1 MKFAIAVTSVSMLFL
16 TISCE
21 TSQEVAPKT
30 TTTTTTPIPTPI
42 VPTNPIT
49 PPVSP
54 SGTIDTTKPSSQ
66 EVYDAFVRL
75 ALKNSSNTQTLT
87 IRKWASTKTK
97 ITVFWDGGPT
107 TALFTALDK
116 IIADMNNLNKY
127 SKLVRTE
134 VVAEADIIINRAD
147 MATHNAKYTNYQVTN
162 TNVQGNTFT
171 QWNNTE
177 IMKAVVWLSPNT
189 PATVQ
194 TGVLRHELT
203 HALGLGH
210 IENTKSIMVAVM
222 NGVNY
227 DFDNYSIL
235 DQRVL
240 QILAD
245 ARVKQGMTE
254 ANVSAVI
261 KEYAAK

>member
-30 TTTTTTPIPTPI
+30 TTTTTTPIIPPIPTP
-42 VPTNPIT
+42 T
-49 PPVSP
+49 PPPTPP
-54 SGTIDTTKPSSQ
+54 SGTIDSTKPSSQ
-66 EVYDAFVRL
+66 EIYDAFVRL
-75 ALKNSSNTQTLT
+75 ALKNSSNTQTQT

-97 ITVFWDGGPT
+97 INVYWDGGQT
-107 TALFTALDK
+107 TALFAALDK
-116 IIADMNNLNKY
+116 ILADMNDLNKFN
-127 SKLVRTE
+127 KLVRTE
-134 VVAEADIIINRAD
+134 VIGDADIIINRVD
-147 MATHNAKYTNYQVTN
+147 IATHNAKYASYQVTN
-162 TNVQGNTFT
+162 TSIQGNTFT
-171 QWNNTE
+171 QWNSTE
-177 IMKAVVWLSPNT
+177 IMKGVVWLSPNT
-189 PATVQ
+189 PTSVQ

-203 HALGLGH
+203 HTLGLGH

-227 DFDNYSIL
+227 DFNNYSIL
-235 DQRVL
+235 DKKVI

-254 ANVSAVI
+254 ANISAVI